1 MNIHDILQD
10 PAQLKALTTLDPA
23 EFRNLVRPFDRAF
36 VQRRK
41 MYSITGKRRRIPA
54 SRVRLSKPTKV
65 LPTREERLLFIL
77 LSLKTDAIQQH
88 LALTFGLKQTTVSK
102 WQRFLEPVLDKT
114 LRRLG
119 HRPARTLDE
128 LVAQL
133 NARHHADERSGA
145 PGDGDGGDGDGGD
158 GDGDDYGANRAAESL
173 HIDATTRSVPRSGD
187 AAAQR
192 YDYSG
197 KAHAHVVK
205 NTVVCAADQR
215 IVYLGPTWRGAM
227 HDKRM
232 ADEELPDLCAVAP
245 LGLWLSM
252 DSGYL
257 GYRPAG
263 VHLLATQRARRNRP
277 LTDVHKEMNRWIGS
291 VRIVVEHA
299 IGGIKRLVKATRM
312 RVLSVTRADQLMQLA
327 ASLHNYRVECRTHQ
341 YAISRARTNVRLQPF
356 PD

>member
-1 MNIHDILQD
+1 MNIQNILRD
-10 PAQLKALTTLDPA
+10 PAQLKALTTLEPA
-23 EFRNLVRPFDRAF
+23 EFRELVRPFDRAF

-41 MYSITGKRRRIPA
+41 MYSLTGERRRRPA

-77 LSLKTDAIQQH
+77 VSLKTDATQQH
-88 LALTFGLKQTTVSK
+88 LALTFDLKQTTVSK
-102 WQRFLEPVLDKT
+102 WQRFLEPVLDKA
-114 LRRLG
+114 LHRLG

-133 NARHHADERSGA
+133 HARHRADERARA
-145 PGDGDGGDGDGGD
+145 PDDDGHDGHDGDH
-158 GDGDDYGANRAAESL
+158 GANRAAASL
-173 HIDATTRSVPRSGD
+173 HVDVTTRSVPRSGD

-192 YDYSG
+192 HDYCG
-197 KAHAHVVK
+197 KARTHVIK
-205 NTVVCAADQR
+205 NTVACAADQR
-215 IVYLGPTWRGAM
+215 VAYLGPSWRGAI

-232 ADEELPDLCAVAP
+232 ADEELPDLSAVAP
-245 LGLWLSM
+245 LGLWLSV

-277 LTDVHKEMNRWIGS
+277 LTSMQKEMNEWIGS

-299 IGGIKRLVKATRM
+299 IGGIKRLAKATRM
-312 RVLSVTRADQLMQLA
+312 RVQSVTRADQLMQLA
-327 ASLHNYRVECRTHQ
+327 ASLHNYRVKCRPHR
-341 YAISRARTNVRLQPF
+341 YAVSRARTNARLQPF
-356 PD
+356 PG

>member
-10 PAQLKALTTLDPA
+10 PAQLRALTTLDPA

-41 MYSITGKRRRIPA
+41 MYSITGKRRRLPA

-145 PGDGDGGDGDGGD
+145 PGDGDGGDGDGD
-158 GDGDDYGANRAAESL
+158 DDDYGANRAAESL

-232 ADEELPDLCAVAP
+232 ADEELPRPACGGSPGAVAQY
-245 LGLWLSM
+245 GLRLPR
-252 DSGYL
+252 L
-257 GYRPAG
+257 PARRRAPARDPAS
-263 VHLLATQRARRNRP
+263 ATQSAVDGCAQGDEPVDRVGTHRGRTRYRRHQAP
-277 LTDVHKEMNRWIGS
+277 SESDAHAGPIGHAGGPTD
-291 VRIVVEHA
+291 A
-299 IGGIKRLVKATRM
+299 AGGKPT
-312 RVLSVTRADQLMQLA
+312 
-327 ASLHNYRVECRTHQ
+327 
-341 YAISRARTNVRLQPF
+341 
-356 PD
+356 